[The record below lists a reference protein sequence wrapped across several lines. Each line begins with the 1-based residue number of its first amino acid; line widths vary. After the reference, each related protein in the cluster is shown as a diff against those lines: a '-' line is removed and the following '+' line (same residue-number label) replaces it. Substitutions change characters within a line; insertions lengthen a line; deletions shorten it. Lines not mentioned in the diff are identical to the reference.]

1 MQFRPFTSIQVALGA
16 YVYLFA
22 CPLPTFTNSM
32 HAWMDGWMDGWTDT
46 VDGWTYAST
55 IICVLLLCETLGN
68 LLFFFSREALLLRKA
83 LAQVFSIL
91 WPALLGG

>member
-32 HAWMDGWMDGWTDT
+32 HAWMDGRMDGYSRWMD
-46 VDGWTYAST
+46 
-55 IICVLLLCETLGN
+55 
-68 LLFFFSREALLLRKA
+68 LRKHNHLCVA
-83 LAQVFSIL
+83 TL
-91 WPALLGG
+91 